1 MEKTVYL
8 TAVAVCVVRLV
19 NFGIYTIK
27 DKNKTGGVSLFVMAL
42 IAASTSAY
50 FLMK

>member
-1 MEKTVYL
+1 MEKVIYL
-8 TAVAVCVVRLV
+8 TAVAVCVFRLV

-27 DKNKTGGVSLFVMAL
+27 DKNITGGVSLFVMVL
-42 IAASTSAY
+42 LAASTSVY

>member
-1 MEKTVYL
+1 MEKAIYL

-27 DKNKTGGVSLFVMAL
+27 DKNTAGGVSLFVMVL
-42 IAASTSAY
+42 LAASTSVY